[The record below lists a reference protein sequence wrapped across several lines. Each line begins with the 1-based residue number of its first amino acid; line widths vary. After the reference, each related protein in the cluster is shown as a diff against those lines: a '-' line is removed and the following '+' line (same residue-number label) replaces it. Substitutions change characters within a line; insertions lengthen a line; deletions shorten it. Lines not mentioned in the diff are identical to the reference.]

1 MYGILCSKINNKI
14 FHGKRLNTEYILFSV
29 FFFINYPLL
38 NYLFIQIFPILSPN
52 VIELLLQ
59 VVLYGNMAIIFFN
72 LYLNEGYLR
81 KRKVHI
87 YLLFYF
93 LVVFITFVIHQS
105 YLIDRSIVLLKAF
118 LNCYLL
124 FLVIYLFG
132 NVDLFIKSMHKGILL
147 NTGLAIVYYLI
158 IHNNQSIISTQG
170 QTISYIILLYIC
182 MAIYFIFRRFR
193 LSELLCFLADLFLI
207 FQFGSRTILLMI
219 IAYFLIESISLYIKT
234 FISSNTKKRTVLLV
248 VGITVLLLL
257 LLVVISIQYL
267 ASLVYDH
274 FVSLGIHNR
283 FLRLLANGEF
293 ITQSSGRIDSFYS
306 LILDDIVRNPFGN
319 GLAYD
324 RVVLFNDHIKN
335 GAATVVFEGS
345 YSHNFFLEYFHTF
358 GIFIGIVAII
368 FFVRNYALT
377 IKNNMDIVL
386 LFSII
391 GFFPLLLTSSFLVF
405 KNFWIFVAI
414 LILLKERST
423 V

>member
-1 MYGILCSKINNKI
+1 M
-14 FHGKRLNTEYILFSV
+14 
-29 FFFINYPLL
+29 
-38 NYLFIQIFPILSPN
+38 
-52 VIELLLQ
+52 
-59 VVLYGNMAIIFFN
+59 
-72 LYLNEGYLR
+72 
-81 KRKVHI
+81 
-87 YLLFYF
+87 
-93 LVVFITFVIHQS
+93 
-105 YLIDRSIVLLKAF
+105 
-118 LNCYLL
+118 
-124 FLVIYLFG
+124 
-132 NVDLFIKSMHKGILL
+132 
-147 NTGLAIVYYLI
+147 
-158 IHNNQSIISTQG
+158 
-170 QTISYIILLYIC
+170 
-182 MAIYFIFRRFR
+182 
-193 LSELLCFLADLFLI
+193 
-207 FQFGSRTILLMI
+207 
-219 IAYFLIESISLYIKT
+219 
-234 FISSNTKKRTVLLV
+234 
-248 VGITVLLLL
+248 LLL

-391 GFFPLLLTSSFLVF
+391 
-405 KNFWIFVAI
+405 
-414 LILLKERST
+414 
-423 V
+423 